1 MPDFLATVKASP
13 IETKLTEAR
22 VKETIVNYN
31 GTLYKDE
38 IVKVIRKE
46 NGDYRVQDSM
56 GKIWYIPKNKFKE
69 VI

>member
-1 MPDFLATVKASP
+1 MNYVKP
-13 IETKLTEAR
+13 MKAR

-46 NGDYRVQDSM
+46 NGDYRV
-56 GKIWYIPKNKFKE
+56 
-69 VI
+69 

>member
-1 MPDFLATVKASP
+1 MKKMNIIKP
-13 IETKLTEAR
+13 KLYSKGR
-22 VKETIVNYN
+22 IKETIVRYN

-38 IVKVIRKE
+38 IVKVIQKE

>member
-1 MPDFLATVKASP
+1 MNIIKPKLYRKAR
-13 IETKLTEAR
+13 I
-22 VKETIVNYN
+22 KETIVSYN

-38 IVKVIRKE
+38 IVKVIQKE

>member
-1 MPDFLATVKASP
+1 MNIIKPKLYSKAR
-13 IETKLTEAR
+13 I
-22 VKETIVNYN
+22 KETIVNYN

-38 IVKVIRKE
+38 IVKVIQKE

-56 GKIWYIPKNKFKE
+56 GKIWYVSKNKFEE

>member
-1 MPDFLATVKASP
+1 MNITKPKLYRKAR
-13 IETKLTEAR
+13 I
-22 VKETIVNYN
+22 KETIVSYN

-38 IVKVIRKE
+38 IVKIIQKE

-56 GKIWYIPKNKFKE
+56 GKIWYVSKNKFKE

>member
-1 MPDFLATVKASP
+1 MNYVKP
-13 IETKLTEAR
+13 IKAKI
-22 VKETIVNYN
+22 KETIVNYN

-56 GKIWYIPKNKFKE
+56 GNIWYIPENKFKA
-69 VI
+69 VT

>member
-1 MPDFLATVKASP
+1 MNIIKPKLYSKAR
-13 IETKLTEAR
+13 I
-22 VKETIVNYN
+22 KETIVRYN

-38 IVKVIRKE
+38 IVKVIQKE

>member
-1 MPDFLATVKASP
+1 MNIIKPKLYSKAR
-13 IETKLTEAR
+13 I
-22 VKETIVNYN
+22 KETIVRYN

-38 IVKVIRKE
+38 IVKVIQKE
-46 NGDYRVQDSM
+46 NGDYRVQDCM

>member
-1 MPDFLATVKASP
+1 MNIIKPKLYRKA
-13 IETKLTEAR
+13 II
-22 VKETIVNYN
+22 KETIVNYN

-38 IVKVIRKE
+38 IVKVIQKE

>member
-1 MPDFLATVKASP
+1 MTTTKLMNYVKPVKAK
-13 IETKLTEAR
+13 I
-22 VKETIVNYN
+22 KETIVNYN